1 MRPDQS
7 LIEQSHYKIVPV
19 QDDPLATFLEMSG
32 ISKRF
37 GGVHALRDVD
47 LTLEVGEVHC
57 LVGENGSGK
66 STLIKIISGVQEPER
81 GGRIVISGKEY
92 PQLDPVR
99 STHEG
104 IQVIY

>member
-1 MRPDQS
+1 
-7 LIEQSHYKIVPV
+7 V
-19 QDDPLATFLEMSG
+19 TFLEMSG

-66 STLIKIISGVQEPER
+66 STLIKIWRPYRNFRQGIS
-81 GGRIVISGKEY
+81 
-92 PQLDPVR
+92 
-99 STHEG
+99 
-104 IQVIY
+104 